1 MGGERAGRLQE
12 AGGAP
17 SRGRL
22 GFLIDPAKCTEC
34 ERCMAVCALT
44 KTGRVRLP
52 DSRIVIRRR
61 WPEEPLIGVCRFD
74 DCAGQPCIAACP
86 VEAIVNREGYVQID
100 REACTGCGACV
111 EACPHQAIRLD
122 GEERAFKCDFCGG
135 QPACVPE
142 CVTQALRRAGGP
154 EGEA

>member
-1 MGGERAGRLQE
+1 MGGEREGRLQG
-12 AGGAP
+12 AGAP
-17 SRGRL
+17 SRARL
-22 GFLIDPAKCTEC
+22 GFLIDAAKCTEC
-34 ERCMAVCALT
+34 ERCMAACALT
-44 KTGRVRLP
+44 KTGLVRLP
-52 DSRIVIRRR
+52 DSRLRIQRR
-61 WPEEPLIGVCRFD
+61 WPEEPVIGVCLFD

-86 VEAIVNREGYVQID
+86 VEAIANQEGFVRID

-142 CVTQALRRAGGP
+142 CATQALRRAGSP
-154 EGEA
+154 EGGA

>member
-1 MGGERAGRLQE
+1 
-12 AGGAP
+12 
-17 SRGRL
+17 
-22 GFLIDPAKCTEC
+22 
-34 ERCMAVCALT
+34 
-44 KTGRVRLP
+44 
-52 DSRIVIRRR
+52 
-61 WPEEPLIGVCRFD
+61 
-74 DCAGQPCIAACP
+74 
-86 VEAIVNREGYVQID
+86 
-100 REACTGCGACV
+100 V